1 MHGKL
6 LIGTFCFLF
15 LIVTFYTVY
24 YFFFTTQK
32 LISPVPTSSINTS
45 SYISPSLI
53 QQVTQYTKELKQNSI
68 EVKGVNLLS
77 TKKPIIPK
85 TKSSTFTQAFL
96 TQDSPQKPNPSK
108 ATEFKTNEEI
118 FLVLES
124 TQELPQNA
132 DIFVQSINTSEVNI
146 EYKVIIK
153 KGLGFLSL
161 ATNLPEGKYRLFL
174 ASGDGGYTIQFSV
187 KS

>member
-6 LIGTFCFLF
+6 LIGTFCFLL

-53 QQVTQYTKELKQNSI
+53 QQATQYTKELKQNSI
-68 EVKGVNLLS
+68 EVKEVNLF
-77 TKKPIIPK
+77 THKNPVIPK
-85 TKSSTFTQAFL
+85 TKLSTLMQAFL
-96 TQDSPQKPNPSK
+96 TRDIPQRSNPSK
-108 ATEFKTNEEI
+108 YTEFKTNEEI

-132 DIFVQSINTSEVNI
+132 DIFVQSINTSDVNI
-146 EYKVIIK
+146 EYKVIIN
-153 KGLGFLSL
+153 KGFGFLSL

-174 ASGDGGYTIQFSV
+174 ASGDKGYTIQFIV